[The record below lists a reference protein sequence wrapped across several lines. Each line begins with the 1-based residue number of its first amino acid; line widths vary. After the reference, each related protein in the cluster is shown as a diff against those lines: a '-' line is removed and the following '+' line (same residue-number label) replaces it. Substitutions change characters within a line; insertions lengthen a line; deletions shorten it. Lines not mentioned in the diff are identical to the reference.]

1 MCDHEH
7 GNSSPC
13 ASVSTHGKWG
23 VWTLSLLSQL
33 WLRWCIITDGFLKG
47 KVPPK
52 HIAFR
57 LYFIVFSYKVTVF
70 SDTNNTNDNIP
81 LITPS
86 YPQYPNQGL
95 GLDWM
100 VPKGR
105 LCSPLHLKPR
115 EQCLVHKSSSVFMSL
130 SVKKKSMRKE
140 NKYSCSQALPWA
152 FPGDA
157 SDKEPSCQC
166 T

>member
-1 MCDHEH
+1 MIIFFEIKGPGFKSWVCHTLNMWSWTR
-7 GNSSPC
+7 NSSPC

-23 VWTLSLLSQL
+23 IWTLSLLSQL
-33 WLRWCIITDGFLKG
+33 WLRWRIIADGFPKG
-47 KVPPK
+47 KVPQK

-57 LYFIVFSYKVTVF
+57 LHFIVFSYKVTVF
-70 SDTNNTNDNIP
+70 SDINNTNDNIP

-105 LCSPLHLKPR
+105 LCSLLHLKPW

-130 SVKKKSMRKE
+130 SVKVYEKGE
-140 NKYSCSQALPWA
+140 QI
-152 FPGDA
+152 
-157 SDKEPSCQC
+157 
-166 T
+166 